1 MARRIKEVIVIGLD
15 GAMSYF
21 IKRFAEEG
29 LLPNIKALMDEGV
42 YAEAMPSPPTDT
54 PTNWTTIA
62 TGARTRSHGV
72 TSFYIHI
79 PGEPY
84 ELGQKLRSRGQLS
97 KYCKAEYLWT
107 VADRR
112 GILTLVLNYPAG
124 WPGNLKKGHVCL
136 YTWPMP
142 QSVPRILAGP
152 AKHEFTIDYS
162 ADHLLQDKFCEEL
175 KNKIKDAKCLAKI
188 SLTLEGGLI
197 SQAEPIDIYA
207 LKSGDENLLAIRVN
221 SHQYLVKE
229 GEWSSWLSTRVR
241 IAEETPERTIK
252 CIFKV
257 KLLRASNH
265 KIEIER
271 SEVYSTSGWISPS
284 GLEEQV
290 IKETHYVDEEASLE
304 KIKGKLEYDISGE
317 EAQYLLRQRLI
328 ASRLARMASFF
339 KTKTGWRMCFL
350 HYHLLDGVNHR
361 FLGYLHKD
369 FPYYSEE
376 KAEAAL
382 NFYRAA
388 YRIVDEFVGKLLEA
402 CVTPETL
409 VVLVSDHA
417 AVPAWRTVNIR
428 KIFVNEGLL
437 KYKLSGKGKYLVDWS
452 STRAFPWIEP
462 LMVWVNLEGRDPDGI
477 VKPGEYEDVREEVI
491 DVLQGMK
498 DPETGRRIATTVM
511 TREESWNIGMGDER
525 TGDVVFF
532 LKPPYT
538 IWWGPIVDLL
548 TYMATSEHLEGEWLV
563 RNQENVTGIHGYYLP
578 NEAVEPFTNSA
589 ILLMKGP
596 GVQKGLELKRPI
608 ELVDVAP
615 TISHLLGIPPPKN
628 SEGRIIHEALQ

>member
-1 MARRIKEVIVIGLD
+1 MTRRIKEVIVIGLD

-21 IKRFAEEG
+21 IKRFTEEG
-29 LLPNIKALMDEGV
+29 LLPNIKALIDEGV
-42 YAEAMPSPPTDT
+42 YAEAMSSPPTDT

-107 VADRR
+107 IADRH
-112 GILTLVLNYPAG
+112 GIPTLVLNYPAG
-124 WPGNLKKGHVCL
+124 WPGDMRKGHVCL

-152 AKHEFTIDYS
+152 TKHKFTINYS
-162 ADHLLQDKFCEEL
+162 ADHPPQDSFCEKL

-188 SLTLEGGLI
+188 SLKLEGELI
-197 SQAEPIDIYA
+197 SRAEPIDMYA
-207 LKSGDENLLAIRVN
+207 LKSMDEYLLAIREN
-221 SHQYLVKE
+221 SHLYLMKE
-229 GEWSSWLSTRVR
+229 GEWSDWLSTHVKL
-241 IAEETPERTIK
+241 AEEAPEETVR

-257 KLLRASNH
+257 KLLRASDH
-265 KIEIER
+265 MIEIER
-271 SEVYSTSGWISPS
+271 SEVYSASGWISPS

-290 IKETHYVDEEASLE
+290 IKETHYVDEEVSLE
-304 KIKGKLEYDISGE
+304 KGRGKLEYDISGE
-317 EAQYLLRQRLI
+317 EAQYLLRQRSI

-339 KTKTGWRMCFL
+339 KAKTGWRMCFL
-350 HYHLLDGVNHR
+350 HYHILDGVNHR

-376 KAEAAL
+376 KAETVL

-388 YRIVDEFVGKLLEA
+388 YKIVDEFVGKLLRA
-402 CVTPETL
+402 CATPETL
-409 VVLVSDHA
+409 VILVSDHA

-437 KYKLSGKGKYLVDWS
+437 KYKPSGKGKYLVDWS

-477 VKPGEYEDVREEVI
+477 VKPSEYEDLREEVI
-491 DVLQGMK
+491 DVLQGMR
-498 DPETGRRIATTVM
+498 DPQTGQRIVTAVM

-538 IWWGPIVDLL
+538 IWWGPIDDLL
-548 TYMATSEHLEGEWLV
+548 TYMATSEHLESEWLV
-563 RNQENVTGIHGYYLP
+563 RSQENVTGIHGYYLP
-578 NEAVEPFTNSA
+578 NEVVEPFMNSA
-589 ILLMKGP
+589 ILIMKGP
-596 GVQKGLELKRPI
+596 GVQKGLELKRPV

-615 TISHLLGIPPPKN
+615 TIFHLLGIPPPKN